1 MDFFENL
8 TGLGPVIAIALCILF
23 GAIIFWQRWNPKI
36 RAVTKALSDLRIQLE
51 LQKDKNAPDLNRLA
65 LTIQDDTV
73 KALFEETKNSLFDMP
88 SDLGSEKFSLK
99 SYQEIW
105 QAKALLAKRVNLS
118 IFEAMPNILI
128 GVGLLF
134 TFGFLAF
141 ALTEA
146 SYAVGSTNSDEALIA
161 IKALLVSAGGKFI
174 TSIIGLLCSL
184 VWNIA
189 SKRTL
194 EALDDEIEALSI
206 AFSGIAKDTGAEAA
220 VTMQMSLL
228 GALLEESREQVGQL
242 KRFET
247 DFAVAIAK
255 AMGDTLKPAF
265 DGLGS
270 ELSAAINNLSQNLAK
285 MNQEA
290 LSDMLKQF
298 VEQMG
303 VMQNEEMQKFMAALA
318 GLAEKLENTVPT
330 MAAAADEAGKKMAD
344 AMQSA
349 VELLSATFGNCM
361 DDLQEAAK
369 ALEASLLLTKGNVV
383 DLSNTIERAR
393 EVGDAGVTRA
403 DAIISK
409 LGDSVQGMEATMRSV
424 SDVVGAVE
432 AASGKLANLGDNLSE
447 SVESQRAVVRMVQ
460 DVVPRLHQ
468 DIQKA
473 FMEINNASKQAEK
486 AMAEAQRHLGGT
498 TDRLDK
504 TLSGLNEGIDNYSK
518 RLRDLHSQLDNHLG
532 QAVTKLDGTM
542 NNLSETLD
550 EFIENLPVKQGR

>member
-1 MDFFENL
+1 MSNL
-8 TGLGPVIAIALCILF
+8 ASLFNVIPVGLIAFLILLGAL
-23 GAIIFWQRWNPKI
+23 GFWLRWNPKI
-36 RAVTKALSDLRIQLE
+36 SQITNELSALRQQL
-51 LQKDKNAPDLNRLA
+51 LQRQEDGVDALYDIHETIKDPS
-65 LTIQDDTV
+65 I
-73 KALFEETKNSLFDMP
+73 KALFEETQNSLFDMP
-88 SDLGSEKFSLK
+88 SDLGSEKYSLK
-99 SYQEIW
+99 TYQEIW
-105 QAKALLAKRVNLS
+105 QPKALLAKRVNIS
-118 IFEAMPNILI
+118 MFEAMPNILI
-128 GVGLLF
+128 GVGLMF
-134 TFGFLAF
+134 TFLYLAF
-141 ALTEA
+141 ALNSA
-146 SYAVGSTNSDEALIA
+146 SNALGA
-161 IKALLVSAGGKFI
+161 SGTDAMKPLLENAGGKFW
-174 TSIIGLLCSL
+174 TSIAGIFCSL
-184 VWNIA
+184 VWNIM

-206 AFSGIAKDTGAEAA
+206 AFRRIAKDTGAEAA
-220 VTMQMSLL
+220 VSLQMILL
-228 GALLEESREQVGQL
+228 SELLNESREQVGQL

-298 VEQMG
+298 VDQMG
-303 VMQNEEMQKFMAALA
+303 VMQNKEMQQFMAALG
-318 GLAEKLENTVPT
+318 GLAEKLENAVPT
-330 MAAAADEAGKKMAD
+330 MAAAADEAGKNMAN

-349 VELLSATFGNCM
+349 VERLSDAFGDCM

-393 EVGDAGVTRA
+393 EVGDAGVSRA
-403 DAIISK
+403 DAVISK

-424 SDVVGAVE
+424 SEVVGAVE

-447 SVESQRAVVRMVQ
+447 SVESQRAVVRIVQ

-504 TLSGLNEGIDNYSK
+504 TLSGLNEGIDNYST
-518 RLRDLHSQLDNHLG
+518 RLRDLHTQLDNHLG

-550 EFIENLPVKQGR
+550 EFIENLPSKQGR